1 MYHDILPDGA
11 RLNRI
16 ALAQQMFKV
25 LLSISMEIFI
35 VTGIYFTCNL
45 KFLKEFPC

>member
-11 RLNRI
+11 RLDRI
-16 ALAQQMFKV
+16 ALAQEMYKV
-25 LLSISMEIFI
+25 LISISMEMFI

-45 KFLKEFPC
+45 KFLRDVPC

>member
-11 RLNRI
+11 KSDGI
-16 ALAQQMFKV
+16 SLAQEMYKV

-45 KFLKEFPC
+45 KFLRDVPC